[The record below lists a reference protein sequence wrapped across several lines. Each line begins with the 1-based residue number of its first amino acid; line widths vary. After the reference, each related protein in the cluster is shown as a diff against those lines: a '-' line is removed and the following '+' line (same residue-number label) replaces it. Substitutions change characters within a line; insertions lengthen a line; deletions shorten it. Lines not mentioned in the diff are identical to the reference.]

1 MSRMDIKK
9 RRQRFRYRIK
19 YLTKRPRLSVHKSN
33 RYIYAQL
40 IEQFTG
46 NILASYDSK
55 RLLRDDVKAKDL
67 KGVQKAYEVG
77 RRLGELILKKGIKQ
91 IVFDKSGYKY
101 HGQVKA
107 LAEGLREA
115 GLDF

>member
-1 MSRMDIKK
+1 MVKMDLK
-9 RRQRFRYRIK
+9 RRRFRFRWKIK

-40 IEQFTG
+40 IKQFTG
-46 NILASYDSK
+46 EVLASYDSK
-55 RLLRDDVKAKDL
+55 RLVKDHPEYKKE
-67 KGVQKAYEVG
+67 KGVKRAYYVG
-77 RRLGELILKKGIKQ
+77 LFLGKQILEKGIKQ
-91 IVFDKSGYKY
+91 IVFDRSGYRY